1 MGLYHSFISHLFHMM
16 THFSDA
22 HLGFQKIYLFLH
34 WKEGMNKQTK
44 PLPIIE
50 KTMKSSKVNI
60 RFTWDSKKGL
70 KFEGLRS

>member
-34 WKEGMNKQTK
+34 WKEGTNKQTNK
-44 PLPIIE
+44 TTTHHREDYE
-50 KTMKSSKVNI
+50 KLQS
-60 RFTWDSKKGL
+60 
-70 KFEGLRS
+70 EY